1 MNACAHKFLSYH
13 QRKNIQHVFQR
24 GHFFFLKAKVHCLLR
39 LLEKLLTEMLR
50 RKVCSLCQGV
60 PRYGGTHYYILI
72 GGWGGHRRCLD
83 LST

>member
-24 GHFFFLKAKVHCLLR
+24 GDFFFLKAKARCLLR

-50 RKVCSLCQGV
+50 QKEYSPCQDV
-60 PRYGGTHYYILI
+60 LRCGGTHYYILI
-72 GGWGGHRRCLD
+72 GG
-83 LST
+83 